1 MIENVHS
8 VCINTAYVCAAG
20 VGAVAVAYGAARGMK
35 FLSGG
40 VKCVTAVS
48 LAGSLIFGGMVVTSV
63 HVAGAKTNDTQQ
75 VGGDTNQIENEKWRM
90 ENSGGRTTILHS
102 PFSIL
107 HSASPITDDDIAQG
121 WRVVSVSSNA
131 LAASTFTMPP
141 HATVWEDA
149 RDFGAGWGSWK
160 IPFGGWRFTY
170 GDVGWTNGFAWVEG
184 YFRSRFNSR
193 ANEIRLLSDRLA
205 LCPAA
210 HWSRYNLA
218 ASRAWSA

>member
-1 MIENVHS
+1 MIENIHS

-20 VGAVAVAYGAARGMK
+20 VGAVAVTYGAARGMK

-75 VGGDTNQIENEKWRM
+75 VCGDLSNTNDIGQVEGTTNVLR
-90 ENSGGRTTILHS
+90 GAVQGRARS
-102 PFSIL
+102 P
-107 HSASPITDDDIAQG
+107 SAPQGTANVESNVLSLRRIQSLLLTQTVSVPSPITDEDIAQG

-131 LAASTFTMPP
+131 LATATFTMPP

-184 YFRSRFNSR
+184 Y
-193 ANEIRLLSDRLA
+193 LA
-205 LCPAA
+205 L
-210 HWSRYNLA
+210 
-218 ASRAWSA
+218 RA